1 MQIENNYV
9 TFRPQSDTHPDHLA
23 DHAPIPVISPAAD
36 PTSAESYGRAANI
49 TDTSAANRCI
59 FLFFNV
65 FLPLMH
71 DNMNK
76 FLYNMAA
83 ALAVAALSLSAS
95 PVPCI
100 GQERE
105 KISLEE
111 WKDSQEKAQREAE
124 AMTAEDSGYMQFV
137 VENGDTIYFG
147 DLPAATVYQKL
158 PRQKGREW
166 RKYYRL
172 VYNFSKVYP
181 YALVARHIVSEV
193 DSTIAAD
200 NLKRG
205 RRDRYINEMQKE
217 LFEAFEQPLKS
228 LTVSQGALLMK
239 LIDREVGKSSYSIIK
254 DYKNG
259 VAAGFWQGIA
269 RLFGSDLKKPYDPQ
283 GDDQPTEELVR
294 KWESGQFD
302 GLYYSLFWEYPPV
315 IELPSK
321 YR

>member
-1 MQIENNYV
+1 
-9 TFRPQSDTHPDHLA
+9 
-23 DHAPIPVISPAAD
+23 
-36 PTSAESYGRAANI
+36 
-49 TDTSAANRCI
+49 
-59 FLFFNV
+59 
-65 FLPLMH
+65 MH

-76 FLYNMAA
+76 FLYNTAT
-83 ALAVAALSLSAS
+83 ALAVAAFSLSAS
-95 PVPCI
+95 PVTCI

-111 WKDSQEKAQREAE
+111 WKKSQEKAQREAE
-124 AMTAEDSGYMQFV
+124 AMTAEDSGYMQFI
-137 VENGDTIYFG
+137 VEDGDTIYIG

-181 YALVARHIVSEV
+181 YALVARHIVTEV

-217 LFEAFEQPLKS
+217 LFEAFEQPLKN

-254 DYKNG
+254 DYKSG